1 MINDLDN
8 SQNTINHL
16 SLCTGYEGI
25 GIGLR
30 RVFPN
35 LREIAY
41 VEREGYATAL
51 LAKKMETGELAPAP
65 IHTDVKTYGRFLG
78 QVGIL
83 SGGSMPT
90 ISQHGER
97 QSTADH
103 DPFFFS

>member
-8 SQNTINHL
+8 SENTINHI

-65 IHTDVKTYGRFLG
+65 IHTDVKTFPYRRFLNKIF
-78 QVGIL
+78 IL
-83 SGGSMPT
+83 SGGFPCQPF
-90 ISQHGER
+90 SQAANDKK
-97 QSTADH
+97 STEDE
-103 DPFFFS
+103 